1 MRIWHQQVTTHL
13 PPSSMASQPR
23 KRRRRNAPLPPPP
36 AVYTGEESQF
46 SGNCSIVAATVTSNV
61 VARNAFKKCAALA
74 SIDFRS
80 AFTASQ
86 ATLLLCLQHQ
96 SRVSV
101 ERNLM
106 PELRRHICAF
116 ADKSVTY
123 IGDDAFSG
131 CSSLTSVDI
140 PNSVTSIGNCAF
152 RELLFFDVGGYSELC
167 DEYWGYAFAELL
179 FFDVGGYSELC
190 DEYWGGAFRGCS
202 SLTSVDIPDSVT
214 SIEVV
219 PSMSCSSLTSVDI
232 PNSVTSIGSLPSTA
246 ALL

>member
-152 RELLFFDVGGYSELC
+152 
-167 DEYWGYAFAELL
+167 
-179 FFDVGGYSELC
+179 
-190 DEYWGGAFRGCS
+190 
-202 SLTSVDIPDSVT
+202 P
-214 SIEVV
+214 
-219 PSMSCSSLTSVDI
+219 SCSSLTSVDI
-232 PNSVTSIGSLPSTA
+232 PNSVTSIGGMPSLSCSSLTSVDIPNSVTSIGGGAFLA